1 MKLLSP
7 REMAQHSGW
16 PEGRI
21 RRLIASR
28 KIRHIKLDGLLLL
41 PETAV
46 DEFLSA
52 NMVEPEVRA
61 KAHLRDEA
69 KGTLL

>member
-7 REMAQHSGW
+7 REMAQHTGW

-28 KIRHIKLDGLLLL
+28 KLRHIKLDGLLLM
-41 PETAV
+41 PENAV

-52 NMVEPEVRA
+52 NMIEPERQGRGQHPDQKQGA
-61 KAHLRDEA
+61 
-69 KGTLL
+69 LL

>member
-61 KAHLRDEA
+61 KVQSRGEA
-69 KGTLL
+69 KGTPL